1 MIQPQNGMFTG
12 TNSKQ
17 SNAKRSSLKSWI
29 VRGRLLLE
37 KEARGFRQKTL
48 KFGLNESQAQNENCG
63 WSFIYIVLV
72 IDYCASERV
81 KISPAC
87 RALTISP

>member
-29 VRGRLLLE
+29 VRGTLLLE
-37 KEARGFRQKTL
+37 GEGPEGFDRKTFRKRAIPVAL
-48 KFGLNESQAQNENCG
+48 INEKTTYDSRR
-63 WSFIYIVLV
+63 YIHS
-72 IDYCASERV
+72 Y
-81 KISPAC
+81 
-87 RALTISP
+87 